1 MMKKNLC
8 ILCVLCIIC
17 SAFAGC
23 KKAEAPDSESKIK
36 ENISSAVSSEN
47 SNNKSDEKNKKQ
59 HIKMNLQEMVK
70 IDADIFES
78 IDSKTGKT
86 IQLKY
91 KKFNSDDIKSLLCK
105 NKKLDNK
112 EYINEYSNDIFYFKD
127 GSYLNCETGWVS
139 FGTPEIDKYN
149 FCFRSGETDT
159 LYNLD
164 KYKTGEEFD
173 FCKKADAEK
182 EIKDI
187 LNKMGITA
195 EMVQCVSLDYKTLS
209 ENEKVINIKSTD
221 DNKPH
226 SWTKDDNAYYFKF
239 YQVIDGG
246 SIFEGSYG
254 SEEGTYTDG
263 SVIEVVYSKNGIID
277 LSVQNAY
284 EKVSSQNINDELL
297 DASSA
302 INLLDKKLSSIILSS
317 NITVEKASLVYLP
330 CKSKNNDEITVKPAW
345 CFLLLEEYV
354 PSNEKGGT
362 PGEMPED
369 IRMASYTIF
378 DAVTGKEII

>member
-1 MMKKNLC
+1 MKKNLC
-8 ILCVLCIIC
+8 ILCALCIIC

-23 KKAEAPDSESKIK
+23 KKAEAPDSKSKIK
-36 ENISSAVSSEN
+36 ENISSAVSAEN
-47 SNNKSDEKNKKQ
+47 SNNKADKKNKKQ
-59 HIKMNLQEMVK
+59 HIKTDLQEMVK

-78 IDSKTGKT
+78 INSNSAEN
-86 IQLKY
+86 IQLKH
-91 KKFNSDDIKSLLCK
+91 KKFNPNNIKDLLCK
-105 NKKLDNK
+105 NKELENK
-112 EYINEYSNDIFYFKD
+112 EHFDEDDSDVFYFKD
-127 GSYLNCETGWVS
+127 GSSLNCENGWV
-139 FGTPEIDKYN
+139 FFDTPEIDKYQ
-149 FCFRSGETDT
+149 FSFRSGETDA

-182 EIKDI
+182 KIKDI

-195 EMVQCVSLDYKTLS
+195 EMIQCVSLDYKTLS
-209 ENEKVINIKSTD
+209 ENEKVINIKPTD

-226 SWTKDDNAYYFKF
+226 NWTKEDNAYYFKF

-246 SIFEGSYG
+246 SIFEGTHG
-254 SEEGTYTDG
+254 SDEEGTYIDG
-263 SVIEVVYSKNGIID
+263 SVIKVVYSKNGIID

-317 NITVEKASLVYLP
+317 NITVENASLVYLP

-354 PSNEKGGT
+354 PGNEKGET
-362 PGEMPED
+362 PGEMPKD
-369 IRMASYTIF
+369 IRIASYTIF